1 MSGLLSV
8 NADAKTTKG
17 QGMGYLTGI
26 LYLAPHQSARIRSRS
41 GEIVNVCPFATK
53 CKAPCLV
60 SAGRG
65 AMSNVQRGRVRKTR
79 LLFKDRAG
87 FVSSLGK
94 DIGALVRKAE
104 RQGMTPTARLN
115 GTSDLGWES
124 YGIMGQYP
132 DVQFYDYTKSPARMR
147 RYLAGKMPPNY
158 HLTFSWSGTNASDCA
173 DILQRGGNVAVPFS
187 TPKGRPLPELWSIPG
202 VGFKRYRV
210 IDGDKT
216 DLRFLDPRGVIVGL
230 RAKGKAKH
238 DASGFTVTA
247 VNVKVGG

>member
-1 MSGLLSV
+1 MSLLSIG
-8 NADAKTTKG
+8 NDAKTVKG
-17 QGMGYLTGI
+17 EGRGYLTGI
-26 LYLAPHQSARIRSRS
+26 LYLAPHTSARVRSKS
-41 GEIVNVCPFATK
+41 GALVNVCPFATK

-79 LLFKDRAG
+79 LLFKDRPG
-87 FVSSLGK
+87 FVADLVK
-94 DIGALVRKAE
+94 DIGALVRKAGRE
-104 RQGMTPTARLN
+104 RLTPAARLN

-124 YGIMGQYP
+124 YGVMQAHST
-132 DVQFYDYTKSPARMR
+132 VQFYDYTKSAPRMR
-147 RYLAGKMPPNY
+147 RYLAGKMPSNY

-187 TPKGRPLPELWSIPG
+187 TRKGQALPELWSIPG
-202 VGFKRYRV
+202 VAFKRHRV

-216 DLRFLDPRGVIVGL
+216 DLRFLDPQGVIVGL